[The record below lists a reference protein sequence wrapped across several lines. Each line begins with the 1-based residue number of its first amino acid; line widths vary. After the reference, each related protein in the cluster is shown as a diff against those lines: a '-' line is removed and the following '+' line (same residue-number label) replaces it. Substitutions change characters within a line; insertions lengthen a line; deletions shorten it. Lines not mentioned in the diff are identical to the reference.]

1 MPQVEAGQAV
11 WFCEHFDGGDA
22 AATDRERED
31 REGAPVRPPG
41 HAAGNA
47 VDEPTVLDY
56 WAP

>member
-1 MPQVEAGQAV
+1 VEAGQAV

-56 WAP
+56 SAP